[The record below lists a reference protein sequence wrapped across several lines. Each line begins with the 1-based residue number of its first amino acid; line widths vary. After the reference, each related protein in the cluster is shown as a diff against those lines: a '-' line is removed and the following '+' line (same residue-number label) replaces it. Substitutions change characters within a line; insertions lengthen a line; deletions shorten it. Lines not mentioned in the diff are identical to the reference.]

1 MNTRKSL
8 LALSLLAASALAH
21 AGGEYSFAN
30 VSANW
35 LDWSDRTT
43 QQSGKQDFGYLEAEG
58 GLGAKWGELYGFF
71 DIENP
76 GKGNGNTQGRDRR
89 FTTKVVGRYNLAEV
103 GGVPVQLYG
112 HIYDTRGNGP
122 ADRHFFTQNRVLGL
136 GTDLSF
142 GALSIKPFFGVHNQ
156 MDALMPAGS
165 ASGYNGFMTGY
176 VMLYP
181 FQAFGQNLMLT
192 QWHETEFNR
201 QDKFI
206 GAYKAGDR
214 PRVGQNGAVAL
225 WWTPTKAVTTGIQYR
240 YADQKL
246 GSSAYQNA
254 VIYSIKYNIK

>member
-1 MNTRKSL
+1 MKTRKSL
-8 LALSLLAASALAH
+8 LALSLLATSALAH

-43 QQSGKQDFGYLEAEG
+43 EQSGKRDFGYLEAEG

-71 DIENP
+71 DLENP
-76 GKGNGNTQGRDRR
+76 GKGNNGTGTKDRR
-89 FTTKVVGRYNLAEV
+89 YTTKVIGRYNLTDI
-103 GGVPVQLYG
+103 GGVPVQLYA
-112 HIYDTRGNGP
+112 HVYDTRGNE
-122 ADRHFFTQNRVLGL
+122 FFTQNRVLGL

-142 GALSIKPFFGVHNQ
+142 GALSIKPFFGVHNE
-156 MDALMPAGS
+156 MDSGQPGS
-165 ASGYNGFMTGY
+165 ASGFNGFMTGY

-192 QWHETEFNR
+192 QWHETELDR

-206 GAYKAGDR
+206 GIYKSGGQ

-225 WWTPTKAVTTGIQYR
+225 WWTPTKEVTTGIQYR

-246 GSSAYQNA
+246 GSTAYQNA

>member
-43 QQSGKQDFGYLEAEG
+43 QQSYKQDFGYLEAEG

-76 GKGNGNTQGRDRR
+76 GKGNGNTEGRDRR

-112 HIYDTRGNGP
+112 HIYDTRGNGYGGYE
-122 ADRHFFTQNRVLGL
+122 HFFTQNRVLGL

-142 GALSIKPFFGVHNQ
+142 GALSIKPFFGVHNEL
-156 MDALMPAGS
+156 DSNGKG
-165 ASGYNGFMTGY
+165 SGYNGYMTGY
-176 VMLYP
+176 VLLYP

-192 QWHETEFNR
+192 QWHETELNR
-201 QDKFI
+201 QDKFTA
-206 GAYKAGDR
+206 AYKS
-214 PRVGQNGAVAL
+214 RVGQNGAIAL

-254 VIYSIKYNIK
+254 VIYSVKYNIK